1 MFKKKDKKEIFN
13 DEIVIG
19 KLKKKTKKRQKSKI
33 KNEYFIDSND
43 TIKDK
48 DIQSR
53 VEQMLIDLED
63 FNEDAETAQ
72 NTEHI
77 EPIKFPF
84 SRDEV
89 FGINMKEPES
99 ENVLKSDFKSNK
111 KDVKALNKFFEAD
124 KKKSKKL
131 KYKEEKPKKRRR
143 KDKNKEID
151 FTDAKEENRYRFGK
165 RKFVHVE
172 HFVSYLTQ
180 NYLEIDDI
188 AKLALKDEKFHGW
201 ISKRSGKYPYA
212 FKEFKD
218 IKTKI
223 EK

>member
-19 KLKKKTKKRQKSKI
+19 KLKKKTKKRQKTKI
-33 KNEYFIDSND
+33 KNEYFIDSSE
-43 TIKDK
+43 TVKDK

-53 VEQMLIDLED
+53 VEQMLSSLEN
-63 FNEDAETAQ
+63 FNDETEEILA
-72 NTEHI
+72 NEHP
-77 EPIKFPF
+77 EPKSFPF

-89 FGINMKEPES
+89 FGINKS
-99 ENVLKSDFKSNK
+99 EIDVDEDIINDYKPKRTG
-111 KDVKALNKFFEAD
+111 VKALSKFFEAD

-131 KYKEEKPKKRRR
+131 YNKDEKPKKRRR
-143 KDKNKEID
+143 KNKDKEID

-165 RKFVHVE
+165 RKFVHVD
-172 HFVSYLTQ
+172 HFVSFLTQ
-180 NYLEIDDI
+180 NYLEIEDI
-188 AKLALKDEKFHGW
+188 AKLVLKDEKFHGW